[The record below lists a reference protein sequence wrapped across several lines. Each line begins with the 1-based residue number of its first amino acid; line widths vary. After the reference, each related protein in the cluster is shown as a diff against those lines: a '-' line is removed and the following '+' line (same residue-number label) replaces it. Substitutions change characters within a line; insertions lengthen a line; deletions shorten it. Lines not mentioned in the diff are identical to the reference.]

1 MAAEWGPTIQGSTRG
16 MPGWSGHDL
25 FCDAIAEVYV
35 GVLPRRPERP
45 SFDADFA
52 TYDLSDASLGMI
64 DTPAVWADRTRS
76 SIRHVPDDALFI
88 NHSTTPW
95 GLQQGG
101 REWAA
106 GAASALVL
114 DNAQPFTVTV
124 GENRRLRLSSL
135 RVPQS
140 LVGRRLAE
148 PEALND
154 ALSRGGVGA
163 LLGTQMGMLAAAT
176 RARLAGAATAMVDT
190 VLELLD
196 AASRGVAPP
205 DRVATMKAYV
215 ESRLAD
221 PRLGAAEVARA
232 FGCSVRTV
240 HEQFGRDGTTLGSY
254 LRAARLDR
262 ARQMLLAP
270 APRTRT
276 IAAIARECG
285 FADVGTF
292 HRAYRAR
299 FGVSPA
305 ADR

>member
-52 TYDLSDASLGMI
+52 TYDLGDASLGMI

-101 REWAA
+101 REWAT

-154 ALSRGGVGA
+154 ALSAPSSGPRWA
-163 LLGTQMGMLAAAT
+163 CSRLPRERAWQAPPPPWST
-176 RARLAGAATAMVDT
+176 RFWSCSTRHP
-190 VLELLD
+190 
-196 AASRGVAPP
+196 AASL
-205 DRVATMKAYV
+205 
-215 ESRLAD
+215 RLTGWR
-221 PRLGAAEVARA
+221 P
-232 FGCSVRTV
+232 
-240 HEQFGRDGTTLGSY
+240 
-254 LRAARLDR
+254 
-262 ARQMLLAP
+262 
-270 APRTRT
+270 
-276 IAAIARECG
+276 
-285 FADVGTF
+285 
-292 HRAYRAR
+292 
-299 FGVSPA
+299 
-305 ADR
+305 

>member
-64 DTPAVWADRTRS
+64 DTPAVWADRTRI

-95 GLQQGG
+95 VLQQGG

-148 PEALND
+148 PEA
-154 ALSRGGVGA
+154 
-163 LLGTQMGMLAAAT
+163 Q
-176 RARLAGAATAMVDT
+176 
-190 VLELLD
+190 
-196 AASRGVAPP
+196 
-205 DRVATMKAYV
+205 
-215 ESRLAD
+215 
-221 PRLGAAEVARA
+221 
-232 FGCSVRTV
+232 
-240 HEQFGRDGTTLGSY
+240 
-254 LRAARLDR
+254 
-262 ARQMLLAP
+262 
-270 APRTRT
+270 
-276 IAAIARECG
+276 
-285 FADVGTF
+285 
-292 HRAYRAR
+292 
-299 FGVSPA
+299 
-305 ADR
+305 

>member
-52 TYDLSDASLGMI
+52 TYDLGDASLGMI

-154 ALSRGGVGA
+154 ALSRGGGGPGGA
-163 LLGTQMGMLAAAT
+163 QAGRTRERRAVSSA
-176 RARLAGAATAMVDT
+176 RARALW
-190 VLELLD
+190 
-196 AASRGVAPP
+196 SRMPSNIRCTSG
-205 DRVATMKAYV
+205 
-215 ESRLAD
+215 
-221 PRLGAAEVARA
+221 
-232 FGCSVRTV
+232 
-240 HEQFGRDGTTLGSY
+240 
-254 LRAARLDR
+254 
-262 ARQMLLAP
+262 
-270 APRTRT
+270 TRT
-276 IAAIARECG
+276 NGRAIR
-285 FADVGTF
+285 
-292 HRAYRAR
+292 RL
-299 FGVSPA
+299 S
-305 ADR
+305 

>member
-1 MAAEWGPTIQGSTRG
+1 MDAEWGPTIQGSTRG
-16 MPGWSGHDL
+16 MPGWSGHEL

-52 TYDLSDASLGMI
+52 TYDLGGAALGMI
-64 DTPAVWADRTRS
+64 DTPGVWADRTRS
-76 SIRHVPDDALFI
+76 SIRQVPDDALFI
-88 NHSTTPW
+88 NYGTTPW

-101 REWAA
+101 REWSA

-124 GENRRLRLSSL
+124 GQNRRLRLSSL
-135 RVPQS
+135 RIPQT
-140 LVGRRLAE
+140 VVERRRAE
-148 PEALND
+148 PGALND
-154 ALSRGGVGA
+154 ALGRGGVGA
-163 LLGTQMGMLAAAT
+163 LLGTQMSMLAAAT
-176 RARLAGAATAMVDT
+176 RAGLAGAASAMVDT

-215 ESRLAD
+215 EGRLAD
-221 PRLGAAEVARA
+221 PQLRVAEVARA

-240 HEQFGRDGTTLGSY
+240 HEQFGRDGTTFGSY
-254 LRAARLDR
+254 LRALRLDR
-262 ARQMLLAP
+262 ARRILLAP
-270 APRTRT
+270 GPRTRT
-276 IAAIARECG
+276 VAGIARECG
-285 FADVGTF
+285 FTDVGTF